1 MEGRKVSVAVHF
13 INNWLYA
20 VWRSKTK
27 FWHGKRSYEHAY
39 HWSLSWVLRPRPW
52 WGRRCSCGGCWR
64 PRTSRRARRPCLIT
78 NQPGKSAAA
87 RAEAASNKGSLGR
100 KARKYGCIIILL
112 DALGRSRNLPN
123 WLIQNNFSIKLNLV
137 IMLIIIKFVCSK
149 NYNLPLIHFWSW
161 ENSPICR
168 CWQVG
173 LGSWS
178 GAGREWAARQEI

>member
-13 INNWLYA
+13 INNWLYV

-87 RAEAASNKGSLGR
+87 RVQAASNKGSLGR
-100 KARKYGCIIILL
+100 KARRYGWILL
-112 DALGRSRNLPN
+112 DALGRSRN
-123 WLIQNNFSIKLNLV
+123 QNYFSINLNLV
-137 IMLIIIKFVCSK
+137 INVIMLADSNQVCMLLELQP
-149 NYNLPLIHFWSW
+149 LPHPFLK
-161 ENSPICR
+161 
-168 CWQVG
+168 
-173 LGSWS
+173 LGELSSLQMLLASRS